1 MPAAAIP
8 AWALITA
15 AAAPAGAQVAGSYLQ
30 SRGANKATKA
40 QVDAANYAA
49 QQQAKSAA
57 DALAFQKQQA
67 AQDLAIAE
75 STQHANYD
83 QYAARQGRLSNL
95 SVLTGAGK
103 QDIPAYVPIPV
114 APQAPPP
121 VAAPADVW
129 NGAPPAQGSTVTSMS
144 ALMPQRAPTPG
155 VGGDVVMLR
164 APTGQTKM
172 VPRSQVAHYQQ
183 LGAQVMG

>member
-1 MPAAAIP
+1 MPPAVAAAS
-8 AWALITA
+8 ITA
-15 AAAPAGAQVAGSYLQ
+15 GGLFGGAALQ
-30 SRGANKATKA
+30 SRSAG
-40 QVDAANYAA
+40 QVAKRETEAANYAA
-49 QQQAKSAA
+49 QQQAKAAA

-83 QYAARQGRLSNL
+83 QWAARQGRLSNL

-103 QDIPAYVPIPV
+103 QNIPGYVPIPV
-114 APQAPPP
+114 APQAPPT
-121 VAAPADVW
+121 AAPTDVW

-155 VGGDVVMLR
+155 VSGDVVMLK